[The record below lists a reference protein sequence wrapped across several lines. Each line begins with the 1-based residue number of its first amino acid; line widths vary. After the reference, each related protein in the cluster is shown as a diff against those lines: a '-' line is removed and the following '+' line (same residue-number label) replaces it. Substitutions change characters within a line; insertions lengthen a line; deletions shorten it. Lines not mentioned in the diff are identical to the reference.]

1 MNKLPHTPQKR
12 AQKLIYIYITKRNK
26 KQAGAAQAG
35 AGVCR
40 VPVAPLWLGCGSLA
54 PPGHMWYN
62 TKVY

>member
-12 AQKLIYIYITKRNK
+12 AQKLIYITKRNK